1 MTEMEEIKKDASA
14 AEADVK
20 GAPKAMSADEVLEKF
35 DPESGKRKLT
45 GVWDK
50 IVSAICILFA
60 LFQLYTATFGVLDAM
75 LQRAIHLC
83 FGLVLI
89 FLLYPASKKW
99 DKTKMN
105 PLDVIFSIIGA
116 AVTLYIVVE
125 YQQLVLRA
133 GMNTQT
139 DFISSLIGSV
149 LVIEAARRTVGW
161 PMIIVALA
169 FLVYAFLGPYAPGIL
184 ANRGVGM

>member
-1 MTEMEEIKKDASA
+1 MTEMEEIKKEAGAASEVA
-14 AEADVK
+14 TKVEDEATQTGKD
-20 GAPKAMSADEVLEKF
+20 APKAMSADEVLEKF

-45 GVWDK
+45 GTWDK
-50 IVSAICILFA
+50 IVSAICIAFA
-60 LFQLYTATFGVLDAM
+60 IFQLYTATFGVLDAM
-75 LQRAIHLC
+75 LQRAIHLS

-105 PLDVIFSIIGA
+105 PLDVIFAVIGA
-116 AVTLYIVVE
+116 IVTMYIVVE

-139 DFISSLIGSV
+139 DFIISLIGSV

-161 PMIIVALA
+161 PMIIVA
-169 FLVYAFLGPYAPGIL
+169 
-184 ANRGVGM
+184 